1 MARPRKTCHVA
12 LNPEVDYFKP
22 RGIPLS
28 RLSHMAL
35 EMDELEAIR
44 LADLLGFNHTQG
56 GALMGISR
64 ATFGRILGRAR
75 RKLADALLHGK
86 AIRIE
91 RGARYDQSMKG

>member
-1 MARPRKTCHVA
+1 MGRPRKSCHVA

-22 RGIPLS
+22 RGVPLS
-28 RLSHMAL
+28 RLGHTAL
-35 EMDELEAIR
+35 EMDELEALR
-44 LADLLGFNHTQG
+44 LADLLGFSHTQG
-56 GALMGISR
+56 GTVMGISR

-91 RGARYDQSMKG
+91 RGTRYAERTKG